1 MEQFGSIWIFT
12 SFPVEMQ
19 PFMLLKTPRFNIL
32 NKTMRV
38 LGSIACKGTN
48 YFTEIQ
54 VITKI

>member
-1 MEQFGSIWIFT
+1 MHDNLIFT

-19 PFMLLKTPRFNIL
+19 PFMLLKTPQFNIL